1 MNDLHNA
8 LHCGIPEVVLGAVH
22 DSEQQT
28 TLGTTP
34 EVYAVNI
41 GHAVSPLAKSWLRHE
56 NHVMPG
62 FRFLSQY
69 QYINQ

>member
-28 TLGTTP
+28 TPGFTP
-34 EVYAVNI
+34 DVYAVEI
-41 GHAVSPLAKSWLRHE
+41 GPDSHAVSPLAKSCLAPVPLASPRE
-56 NHVMPG
+56 SRNARV
-62 FRFLSQY
+62 
-69 QYINQ
+69 